1 MAKYRVKQRF
11 YYDETTDYEVQKK
24 VWYIP
29 FWYNFNNIDGS
40 ITGFYNTFEQ
50 AKKAI
55 EQNKYRVDS
64 RVIPIR

>member
-11 YYDETTDYEVQKK
+11 YYDDKTDYEVQKK

-40 ITGFYNTFEQ
+40 TTGFYDTFEE

-55 EQNKYRVDS
+55 NHNKFNIDQR
-64 RVIPIR
+64 IIHIR